1 VTTEAGLRI
10 LAAAAA
16 VMAGSRRERGVV
28 AAAGALAGFA
38 AFGLAPAAPPGAA
51 AAGAS
56 VFVLLALI
64 AASQVPRW
72 SPVTGEAALAAAL
85 LGVPA
90 AAVAALALRASG
102 PLAALAGGAA
112 VLAAVSIFLA
122 AGCVAGAEPGWRRA
136 AVWTGGAAVPVLLS
150 ALGAEGLR
158 RADGHGAVLA
168 ASLLLALLAWVPVV
182 FLESRR
188 VTNELAEEVRIGL
201 LPPEDAAALRWPW
214 TRALEKRF
222 GRPDERREY
231 VRSAL
236 LLAVA
241 RQQQR
246 RRTGEPERLRQL
258 EVLTFRTR
266 LRRTLEARA
275 MRTSRSESEE
285 FTALAAEAAQA
296 PPASAPVSADDS
308 ARP

>member
-1 VTTEAGLRI
+1 MTTELGLRI

-16 VMAGSRRERGVV
+16 VVAGSRGGRAFL

-38 AFGLAPAAPPGAA
+38 AFGLSRQALPVPAV
-51 AAGAS
+51 AGAS
-56 VFVLLALI
+56 VLLLLALI
-64 AASQVPRW
+64 AASQVARW
-72 SPVTGEAALAAAL
+72 SPVTGDAALAAAL

-102 PLAALAGGAA
+102 PLAAFAGGAA
-112 VLAAVSIFLA
+112 VLGAVSFFLA
-122 AGCVAGAEPGWRRA
+122 AGCLAGAEPGWRRVA
-136 AVWTGGAAVPVLLS
+136 LWAGGAAAPVLLA
-150 ALGAEGLR
+150 ALGAQGLSR
-158 RADGHGAVLA
+158 PDGRGAVLA
-168 ASLLLALLAWVPVV
+168 AALALALLVWLPVV
-182 FLESRR
+182 LLESRR
-188 VTNELAEEVRIGL
+188 VTNELAEEVQLGL

-275 MRTSRSESEE
+275 MRHRRSESGE
-285 FTALAAEAAQA
+285 FPALAAEADA
-296 PPASAPVSADDS
+296 PPSATDS
-308 ARP
+308 GRS

>member
-1 VTTEAGLRI
+1 MTTAVGLRI

-16 VMAGSRRERGVV
+16 VVAGSRPGRGFV

-38 AFGLAPAAPPGAA
+38 AFGLSAAAPPSPAA
-51 AAGAS
+51 AAAS
-56 VFVLLALI
+56 VLVLLAVI
-64 AASQVPRW
+64 AASQVARW
-72 SPVTGEAALAAAL
+72 SPVTGEAALAATL
-85 LGVPA
+85 LGLPS
-90 AAVAALALRASG
+90 AAVAALALRAAG

-112 VLAAVSIFLA
+112 ALAAVSFFLA
-122 AGCVAGAEPGWRRA
+122 AGCLGGAEPGWRRA
-136 AVWTGGAAVPVLLS
+136 ALWTGGAAVPVLLA
-150 ALGAEGLR
+150 ALGAEDLR
-158 RADGHGAVLA
+158 RPDGRGAVLA
-168 ASLLLALLAWVPVV
+168 EALGLALIVWLPVV
-182 FLESRR
+182 LLESRR
-188 VTNELAEEVRIGL
+188 VTNELAEEVLLGL

-214 TRALEKRF
+214 TRSLEKRF

-246 RRTGEPERLRQL
+246 RRTGEAERLRQL

-275 MRTSRSESEE
+275 MRHRRSDSGE
-285 FTALAAEAAQA
+285 F
-296 PPASAPVSADDS
+296 PASAIETGTPPSADDS
-308 ARP
+308 GRS

>member
-1 VTTEAGLRI
+1 VTSELGLRI
-10 LAAAAA
+10 LSAAAA
-16 VMAGSRRERGVV
+16 VVAGSRPGRGFV

-38 AFGLAPAAPPGAA
+38 AFGFSPKAPPSPA
-51 AAGAS
+51 AAGVS
-56 VFVLLALI
+56 VLVLLALI
-64 AASQVPRW
+64 GASQVVRW
-72 SPVTGEAALAAAL
+72 SPVTEEAAPAAAL

-90 AAVAALALRASG
+90 AAVAALALRAAG
-102 PLAALAGGAA
+102 PLPALAGAAA

-122 AGCVAGAEPGWRRA
+122 AGCLAGAEPGWRRVA
-136 AVWTGGAAVPVLLS
+136 LWTGGAALPVLL
-150 ALGAEGLR
+150 AVPGAEGLLSR
-158 RADGHGAVLA
+158 DGRGAVL
-168 ASLLLALLAWVPVV
+168 LAGLGLSLLAWLPVV
-182 FLESRR
+182 LLESRR
-188 VTNELAEEVRIGL
+188 VTNELAEEVLLGL
-201 LPPEDAAALRWPW
+201 LPPEDVAALRWPW
-214 TRALEKRF
+214 TRALERRF

-275 MRTSRSESEE
+275 MRHSRSESEE
-285 FTALAAEAAQA
+285 FPVLGAEAAA
-296 PPASAPVSADDS
+296 PASPDDS
-308 ARP
+308 GRP